1 MRRKG
6 VVAQAGTE
14 NVLIHFESGGFLSL
28 KRSAFPSL
36 ERDMHVVVD
45 VNIAKAKKQP
55 LVSPEEKERR
65 RRSRWVVREFM
76 RRRRAGERPSL
87 EELLR
92 RAHLQPVEDE

>member
-36 ERDMHVVVD
+36 ERDMHVVID
-45 VNIAKAKKQP
+45 INIAKAKKQP
-55 LVSPEEKERR
+55 RVSPEEKERR
-65 RRSRWVVREFM
+65 RRSRWAMREFM
-76 RRRRAGERPSL
+76 RRLKAGERPNL
-87 EELLR
+87 EKLFR